1 MFTLDEAKLIIE
13 VFDRAPLKGHKE
25 RELTNSL
32 MTKLVRGVQEASKP
46 QNVETTNKTS
56 DEASD

>member
-32 MTKLVRGVQEASKP
+32 MTKLVKGIHTASNP
-46 QNVETTNKTS
+46 ENVKTTDETS
-56 DEASD
+56 D

>member
-13 VFDRAPLKGHKE
+13 VFDRAPLKGHRE

-32 MTKLVRGVQEASKP
+32 MTKLVKGVQAASKP
-46 QNVETTNKTS
+46 QNVETTDEIS
-56 DEASD
+56 D

>member
-13 VFDRAPLKGHKE
+13 VFDRAPLKGHRE

-32 MTKLVRGVQEASKP
+32 MTKIVRGVQEASKP
-46 QNVETTNKTS
+46 QNVETTNETS
-56 DEASD
+56 D